1 MNGTNLFT
9 PKVIK
14 KQIRKNALNY
24 YFVIEI

>member
-1 MNGTNLFT
+1 MNGTNLF
-9 PKVIK
+9 PSKVIK

>member
-1 MNGTNLFT
+1 MNSKNLST

-14 KQIRKNALNY
+14 KQIRKNALKY